1 MGKRLEEELIMETA
15 GSSHRVPEGQQGG
28 DAEAKGRLLQEV
40 SEGSRKM
47 KPESL
52 PLGLVI

>member
-1 MGKRLEEELIMETA
+1 META